1 MRKTFSK
8 ESTLAEILSDVSI
21 PVVTRGRTEAL
32 ANVNRWGGWTTRPYS
47 VLEHS
52 VIGAS
57 VLLHNSEAL
66 LALVFLLHDYEESEF
81 GDIVTPI
88 KHLYTNTAYDLAV
101 ERFNIHL
108 FDQAGV
114 DAMLVRHPLVK
125 RIDEEMAWAENRTVA
140 TRGDPRF
147 DDAHP
152 DTVTATLAVDMIESQ
167 VFASPENAILKF
179 WRLYDELANRDFG
192 PRTSATR

>member
-1 MRKTFSK
+1 MRKILSK
-8 ESTLAEILSDVSI
+8 ESTLPEILSDFRC

-32 ANVNRWGGWTTRPYS
+32 AKVNRWGGWTTRPYS

-57 VLLHNSEAL
+57 VLLQDGEAL
-66 LALVFLLHDYEESEF
+66 MALVFLLHDYEEAEF
-81 GDIVTPI
+81 GDIITPI
-88 KHLYTNTAYDLAV
+88 KRLYMNTDYDLAV

-114 DAMLVRHPLVK
+114 DAMLVRHPVVK
-125 RIDEEMAWAENRTVA
+125 RMDEEMVWAEHHTIA

-147 DDAHP
+147 DGTYP
-152 DTVTATLAVDMIESQ
+152 DTVTSIHARDLIESE
-167 VFASPENAILKF
+167 VFARSEDAIRKF
-179 WRLYDELANRDFG
+179 WELYHELTNIDFG
-192 PRTSATR
+192 PRSA